1 MSLRDLPALN
11 AVLNA
16 ASALLALTGFL
27 LIRSGRREAHRRA
40 MLAALLCSSLFLVSY
55 LVYHAQVGSV
65 RFAGQ
70 GPLRGVYFTVLISH
84 TLLAVLVVPLVAVT
98 LRHALGARFDRH
110 RRVARV
116 TLPIWA
122 YVSATG
128 VVVYFM
134 LYHL

>member
-16 ASALLALTGFL
+16 ASALLAVTGFL
-27 LIRSGRREAHRRA
+27 LIRRGRREAHRRA

-65 RFAGQ
+65 RFTGR
-70 GPLRGVYFTVLISH
+70 GPVRGVYFSVLVSH
-84 TLLAVLVVPLVAVT
+84 TLLAVLVIPLVGIT
-98 LRHALGARFDRH
+98 LRHALGERFDRH
-110 RRVARV
+110 RRMARV

-128 VVVYFM
+128 VVVYLM

>member
-11 AVLNA
+11 AALNA
-16 ASALLALTGFL
+16 ASALCILAGFM
-27 LIRSGRREAHRRA
+27 LIRRGRREAHRRA
-40 MLAALLCSSLFLVSY
+40 MLAALVCSSLFLASY
-55 LVYHAQVGSV
+55 ILYHVQVGSV
-65 RFAGQ
+65 RFQ
-70 GPLRGVYFTVLISH
+70 GGGAARPVYFTVLASH

-98 LRHALGARFDRH
+98 LRHAMRARFDRH
-110 RRVARV
+110 RRMARL

-128 VVVYFM
+128 VLVYFM